1 MKRYYNKAIKLGNTQ
16 AMIDLGDYYCMI
28 ENNEEL
34 QMKYFTMAVDL
45 GNPLGMEMMK
55 EILGFKDY
63 YELLSSWKGKSDY
76 VELELD
82 EMKLCRYIKRKMK
95 INYILLVHYN

>member
-1 MKRYYNKAIKLGNTQ
+1 MKT
-16 AMIDLGDYYCMI
+16 
-28 ENNEEL
+28 
-34 QMKYFTMAVDL
+34 YF
-45 GNPLGMEMMK
+45 
-55 EILGFKDY
+55 
-63 YELLSSWKGKSDY
+63 